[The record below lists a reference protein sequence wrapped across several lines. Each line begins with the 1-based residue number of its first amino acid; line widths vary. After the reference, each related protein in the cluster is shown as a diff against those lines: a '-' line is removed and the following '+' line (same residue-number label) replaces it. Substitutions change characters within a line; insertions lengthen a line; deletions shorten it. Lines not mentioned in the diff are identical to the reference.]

1 MNLSET
7 CIKRPVLAIV
17 LSLILVV
24 VGIMGFHYLNTRF
37 FPKFTQDMINITTS
51 YPGAS
56 AKLVESSITT
66 PLEEAI
72 SGVQGIDTIRSDSYQ
87 GSSLIKI
94 SVKYGTNVE
103 GVANQIRDKVEQA
116 RGQLPHNI
124 NAPIVQ
130 VGWGNMQMMDVGFTA
145 PNGNVNATRDYLD
158 RYVVDKIEQIPG
170 IANVQEVGADKYA
183 MRIWLDPQKMAAR
196 SLSVA
201 QVTAAIQNSN
211 LELPAG
217 EVKSN
222 TINYPINAAT
232 KLTTAAQF
240 NNIIIKNDHGNII
253 RIKDIGYAKLGSD
266 SAAKSIVKLNGQRG
280 ILLAINNATDAN
292 PIAAAQQV
300 NDFLKSIA
308 PSLPQGMKIVHSFD
322 ISVYMNASVHEVY
335 LAIIF
340 AILCVIAV
348 IFIFL
353 GQFRTVIIPIATI
366 PVCVIASFGLMYLL
380 GFTINVIT
388 LLALVLSI
396 GLVVDDAIVMLEN
409 IYRHIE
415 NGVKPLAA
423 AIKGS
428 KEITFPVI
436 AMTITLAAV
445 YAPIGLMHNQA
456 ANIFRSFAF
465 TLAGAVLISGFVA
478 LTLSPMMCSR
488 FLKGNIAQAKGYSHF
503 VENLYLR
510 LANGYGKMLMHILK
524 VRILVVCA
532 ALLIAV
538 GGYFLFKNTPTGFM
552 PPEDMGLIIAA
563 PNSAPSNASVKFL
576 GDQLQQTSNI
586 IEKTPEIASLVYIA
600 DTNAQSFNAAFVTLK
615 PFDQRTRSA
624 QQIAN
629 SINMKIKQI
638 PGLYASAFSPSFGGS
653 MQHQLEFYLMGSMS
667 YKQLSKDA
675 TLIVNKLKQYPGFQQ
690 VQANVSYGS
699 QQYNM
704 TVNHELAGKLQVTI
718 KDIDDTMA
726 ALMGG
731 KNISTFDMNGKT
743 YNVYIQALQSE
754 LHSLNSI
761 DKFYVNNATNQ
772 LIPLSNLVT
781 LTPTLSQ
788 DTLPHYN
795 RLRATQISAQLAPG
809 YNLGTIIN
817 YLQKELPTILPSDVK
832 YAFTG
837 RAHNVL
843 TSSSSMGL
851 VFLLALVFIYLVLA
865 AQFES
870 FIDPFIIILAVPLS
884 IVGAILSLKMVGGT
898 LNMYVS
904 IGLVT
909 LIGLISKHGILIT
922 QFANQLQEGG
932 MEMKAAL
939 VKAASIRLRPILMTT
954 AAMIFGAL
962 PLMLASGASAESRR
976 QIGTVIIGGL
986 FFGTFF
992 SLVVVPVAYSYAAK
1006 FKTFLKRNKAP
1017 VQH

>member
-1 MNLSET
+1 MNLSEI

-24 VGIMGFHYLNTRF
+24 IGIMGFHYLDTRF
-37 FPKFTQDMINITTS
+37 FPKFEKDIINVTTN

-56 AKLVESSITT
+56 AKLIESSITT
-66 PLEEAI
+66 PLEESV
-72 SGVQGIDTIRSDSYQ
+72 SGIQGIDTIQSDSYQ
-87 GSSLIKI
+87 SSSVIKV
-94 SVKYGTNVE
+94 SVKFGSNVDDI
-103 GVANQIRDKVEQA
+103 ANQIRNKVEQA
-116 RGQLPHNI
+116 RSQLPKNVD
-124 NAPIVQ
+124 APIVE
-130 VGWGNMQMMDVGFTA
+130 VGGGNMDLMDIGFTA
-145 PNGNVNATRDYLD
+145 PKGNVNATRDYLD
-158 RYVVDKIEQIPG
+158 RYVVNKIQQIPG
-170 IANVQEVGADKYA
+170 IASVREVGADKYA
-183 MRIWLDPQKMAAR
+183 MRIWLDPKKMAAR
-196 SLSVA
+196 SLSIS

-222 TINYPINAAT
+222 TINYPITAAT
-232 KLTTAAQF
+232 KLTTAKEF
-240 NNIIIKNDHGNII
+240 NNIIVKNDGGNLV
-253 RIKDIGYAKLGSD
+253 RIKDIGHAELGSD
-266 SAAKSIVKLNGQRG
+266 SSDQSIVKLNGKPG
-280 ILLAINNATDAN
+280 VLLSITNATDAN
-292 PIAAAQQV
+292 PIDAAKQV
-300 NDFLKSIA
+300 NSFLSSIK
-308 PSLPQGMKIVHSFD
+308 PTLPQGMYAVHSFD
-322 ISVYMNASVHEVY
+322 MSVYMNDSVHEVY
-335 LAIIF
+335 ITILIAV
-340 AILCVIAV
+340 LCVILV

-366 PVCVIASFGLMYLL
+366 PVCILASFGLMYLL

-415 NGVKPLAA
+415 NGAKPLAA

-428 KEITFPVI
+428 KEITFAVI

-445 YAPIGLMHNQA
+445 YAPVGLMHNQA

-488 FLKGNIAQAKGYSHF
+488 FLKGNIAQAKGYSLF
-503 VENLYLR
+503 IENLYVR
-510 LANGYGKMLMHILK
+510 MANGYGKILSHILK
-524 VRILVVCA
+524 VRIFVVFA
-532 ALLIAV
+532 AILIAI
-538 GGYFLFKNTPTGFM
+538 GGFFLFKSTPNAFI
-552 PPEDMGLIIAA
+552 PPEDMGLVIAA
-563 PNSAPSNASVKFL
+563 SSYAPPNASVKFL
-576 GDQLQQTSNI
+576 KNQLQQATNFMQD
-586 IEKTPEIASLVYIA
+586 TPELASLVYIA
-600 DTNAQSFNAAFVTLK
+600 DTNAQSFNVAFATLK
-615 PFDQRTRSA
+615 PFNERTRSA

-629 SINMKIKQI
+629 SINNKIKQV
-638 PGLYASAFSPSFGGS
+638 PGLYVTAFPPSFGGS
-653 MQHQLEFYLMGSMS
+653 MQHQLEFYLLGTQT
-667 YKQLSKDA
+667 YEQLAQDA
-675 TLIVNKLKQYPGFQQ
+675 KSIVNKLKQYPGLQS
-690 VQANVSYGS
+690 VQNSVSDGS

-704 TVNHELAGKLQVTI
+704 TVNRELAGKLQVTV
-718 KDIDDTMA
+718 KDIDQTMA

-731 KNISTFDMNGKT
+731 SNISTFDMDGKN
-743 YNVYIQALQSE
+743 YNVYIQAMKSQ
-754 LHSLNSI
+754 LHNLSSI
-761 DKFYVNNATNQ
+761 DTFYVNNSANQ

-809 YNLGTIIN
+809 YNLGTVVN
-817 YLQKELPTILPSDVK
+817 YLQKTLPSILPSDIK

-837 RAHNVL
+837 QAHNIL

-851 VFLLALVFIYLVLA
+851 IFLLALIFIYLVLA

-884 IVGAILSLKMVGGT
+884 IVGAVFSLKLIGGT
-898 LNMYVS
+898 LNMYTD

-922 QFANQLQEGG
+922 QFANKLQEEG

-939 VKAASIRLRPILMTT
+939 IKASSIRLRPILMTT

-962 PLMLASGASAESRR
+962 PLIFATGANAHSRM

-992 SLVVVPVAYSYAAK
+992 SLVVVPVTYSYAAK
-1006 FKTFLKRNKAP
+1006 FKNFLRRTRQPA
-1017 VQH
+1017 V

>member
-1 MNLSET
+1 MNLSEI

-24 VGIMGFHYLNTRF
+24 VGIMGFHYLDTRF
-37 FPKFTQDMINITTS
+37 FPKFERDRINITTT

-72 SGVQGIDTIRSDSYQ
+72 SGVQGIDTIQSDSYQ
-87 GSSLIKI
+87 GSSFIKV
-94 SVKYGTNVE
+94 SVKYGTNLTDV
-103 GVANQIRDKVEQA
+103 GNQIRDKVDQA
-116 RGQLPHNI
+116 RSRLPNNI
-124 NAPIVQ
+124 DAPMVK
-130 VGWGNMQMMDVGFTA
+130 VGSGDMEMMDIGFTA
-145 PNGNVNATRDYLD
+145 PNGNVNATHDYLD
-158 RYVVDKIEQIPG
+158 RYIVDKIEQIPG
-170 IANVQEVGADKYA
+170 IANVQEVGGNKYA

-196 SLSVA
+196 GLSIA
-201 QVTAAIQNSN
+201 QVTAAIQSSN

-222 TINYPINAAT
+222 TINYPINAST
-232 KLTTAAQF
+232 KLTTATQF
-240 NNIIIKNDHGNII
+240 DNIIVKNDNGNII
-253 RIKDIGYAKLGSD
+253 RIKDIGHVKLGND
-266 SAAKSIVKLNGQRG
+266 GTDQSIVKLNGQRG
-280 ILLAINNATDAN
+280 VLLSINNATDAN
-292 PIAAAQQV
+292 PIDAARQV
-300 NDFLKSIA
+300 NNFLNSVQ
-308 PSLPQGMKIVHSFD
+308 PSLPKDMKIVHSFD

-335 LAIIF
+335 VSIII

-353 GQFRTVIIPIATI
+353 GQLRTVIVPIATI

-415 NGVKPLAA
+415 NGAKPLAA

-465 TLAGAVLISGFVA
+465 TLAGAVLVSGFVA
-478 LTLSPMMCSR
+478 LTLSPMMCSHL
-488 FLKGNIAQAKGYSHF
+488 LKSSVHQSKGYSHF
-503 VENLYLR
+503 IEKLYVRIANVYENILT
-510 LANGYGKMLMHILK
+510 HILK
-524 VRILVVCA
+524 VPTLVVFA
-532 ALLIAV
+532 AILIAV
-538 GGYFLFKNTPTGFM
+538 GGYFLFKHTRMNFM
-552 PPEDMGLIIAA
+552 ISEDMGLIVAA
-563 PNSAPSNASVKFL
+563 SNSSPPNASIKFL
-576 GDQLQQTSNI
+576 SGQLQQVSNI
-586 IEKTPEIASLVYIA
+586 IASTPEVASVVSIA
-600 DTNAQSFNAAFVTLK
+600 DTNQKSFNAVFATLK
-615 PFDQRTRSA
+615 PFNQRTTSA

-629 SINMKIKQI
+629 SINMKIKRI
-638 PGLYASAFSPSFGGS
+638 PGLYASAFPPSFGGS
-653 MQHQLEFYLMGSMS
+653 MQHQLEFYLMGSLT

-675 TLIVNKLKQYPGFQQ
+675 NLIVNELKAYPGFQE
-690 VQANVSYGS
+690 VEADVSYGS

-704 TVNHELAGKLQVTI
+704 TVNREIAGKLQVSV

-731 KNISTFDMNGKT
+731 SNISTFDMNGKT

-754 LHSLNSI
+754 LHNLNSI
-761 DKFYVNNATNQ
+761 DKFYVSNAANQ
-772 LIPLSNLVT
+772 LIPLNNLVT
-781 LTPTLSQ
+781 ITPILSQ

-809 YNLGTIIN
+809 YDLGAAVK
-817 YLQKELPTILPSDVK
+817 YLQKELPTILPSNMK

-837 RAHNVL
+837 RAYNLL
-843 TSSSSMGL
+843 TSSSNMEL
-851 VFLLALVFIYLVLA
+851 IFLLALAFIYLVLA

-870 FIDPFIIILAVPLS
+870 FIDPFIILLAVPLS
-884 IVGAILSLKMVGGT
+884 IVGALLSLKLVGGT
-898 LNMYVS
+898 LNMYTD

-922 QFANQLQEGG
+922 QFANKLQEEGI
-932 MEMKAAL
+932 EMKEAL
-939 VKAASIRLRPILMTT
+939 IKAASIRLRPILMTT

-962 PLMLASGASAESRR
+962 PLLLASGASAESRR

-992 SLVVVPVAYSYAAK
+992 SLVVVPITYSYAAQLK
-1006 FKTFLKRNKAP
+1006 NFLQRARG
-1017 VQH
+1017 VTEH